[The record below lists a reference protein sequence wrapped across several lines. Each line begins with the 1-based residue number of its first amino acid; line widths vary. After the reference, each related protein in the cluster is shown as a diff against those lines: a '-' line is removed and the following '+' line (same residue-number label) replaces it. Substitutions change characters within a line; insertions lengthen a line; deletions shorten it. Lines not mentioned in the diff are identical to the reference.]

1 MENKILP
8 YLIAFCALLV
18 SGSAAFYSVYGLGKM
33 FAGASIQVMVLAGSL
48 EISKLVIAS
57 FLYRYWPKIS
67 GALKYYLSFA
77 TILLVLITSGGIYGF
92 LSSAYQETAT
102 KLEMGEGQIKLLNSQ
117 KAIYERE
124 ISQIEKSIESNQG
137 KIDKWFDKSSSN
149 AALSRLERVEK
160 NVNKEIKILTDSLS
174 SKNVKISNIEKEIL
188 EIENNPEVASDI
200 GPLKYISQ
208 VTGKT
213 MDQIVNWF
221 IIALMV
227 VFDPLAIALVIA
239 ANMAFTINKKV
250 YDKEKENSPVASLKT
265 KENETA
271 YPVNIDIEKEEA
283 SIFIPVTYDEEKI
296 EDNSQEREIIE
307 KETEKEEQVIVTQ
320 KEDIDDLLD
329 PVENINQIIEKHL
342 GDLNLTD
349 GKKNFSVE
357 VKEPEKI
364 TGESINTVNQ
374 QIDPTR
380 IR

>member
-48 EISKLVIAS
+48 EVSKLVIAS
-57 FLYRYWPKIS
+57 FLYRYWPKIT

-77 TILLVLITSGGIYGF
+77 TVLLILITSGGIYGF

-117 KAIYERE
+117 KAIYEKE
-124 ISQIEKSIESNQG
+124 IAQIERSIELNQ
-137 KIDKWFDKSSSN
+137 KNLDQWFNKSSSN
-149 AALSRLERVEK
+149 TALSRLERREK
-160 NVNKEIKILTDSLS
+160 NINKEIKTLNDSLS
-174 SKNVKISNIEKEIL
+174 ATNVKINSIEKQIL

-200 GPLKYISQ
+200 GPLKYIAQ
-208 VTGKT
+208 ITGKT

-221 IIALMV
+221 IIALML

-239 ANMAFTINKKV
+239 ANMAFSINKKSF
-250 YDKEKENSPVASLKT
+250 DKEKEKDSAASLKT
-265 KENETA
+265 E
-271 YPVNIDIEKEEA
+271 EKEE
-283 SIFIPVTYDEEKI
+283 PLEEDIQENLPI
-296 EDNSQEREIIE
+296 ESLSTQEEEHEVIQEVSGIS
-307 KETEKEEQVIVTQ
+307 EKEEEEE
-320 KEDIDDLLD
+320 KEGTHELVD
-329 PVENINQIIEKHL
+329 PVENLNQIIEEHL
-342 GDLNLTD
+342 SDINVGDV
-349 GKKNFSVE
+349 KKNFSVE

-364 TGESINTVNQ
+364 TGETINTTNQ